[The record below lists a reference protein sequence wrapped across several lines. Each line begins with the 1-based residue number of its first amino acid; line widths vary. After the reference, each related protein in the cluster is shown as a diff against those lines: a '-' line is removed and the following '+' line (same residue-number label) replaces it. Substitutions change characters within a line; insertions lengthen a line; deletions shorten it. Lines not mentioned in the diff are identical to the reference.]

1 MVQVPDLVSARAI
14 ELAKIRERA
23 VGYPESK
30 LSAARSKCSMT
41 KSVT

>member
-1 MVQVPDLVSARAI
+1 MVQVLGLVSARAI
-14 ELAKIRERA
+14 ELAKVRERA

-30 LSAARSKCSMT
+30 LSTVRSKYSMT